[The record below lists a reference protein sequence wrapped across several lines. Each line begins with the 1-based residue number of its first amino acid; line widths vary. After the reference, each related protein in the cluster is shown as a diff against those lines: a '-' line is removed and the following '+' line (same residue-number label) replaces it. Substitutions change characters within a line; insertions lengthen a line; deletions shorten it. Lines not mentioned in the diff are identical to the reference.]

1 VKYKVKFR
9 PEAVVEFNQSTD
21 WYEARQNGLG
31 QKFIASID
39 SAIKTILASPTRFR
53 CIYKEVR
60 LLSVKGF
67 PYQIY
72 YRVLDDDKVEV
83 LSVFH
88 VRQNPE
94 IWRRRG

>member
-1 VKYKVKFR
+1 MTVDVRFR
-9 PEAVVEFNQSTD
+9 AAAIAEIDQGAD
-21 WYEARQNGLG
+21 WYEAQRHGMSVRFVHAVDRAVAL
-31 QKFIASID
+31 
-39 SAIKTILASPTRFR
+39 LASAPTRQAKVYR
-53 CIYKEVR
+53 EVR

-72 YRVLDDDKVEV
+72 YRVVDVTHVEV

-94 IWRRRG
+94 IWKSRS